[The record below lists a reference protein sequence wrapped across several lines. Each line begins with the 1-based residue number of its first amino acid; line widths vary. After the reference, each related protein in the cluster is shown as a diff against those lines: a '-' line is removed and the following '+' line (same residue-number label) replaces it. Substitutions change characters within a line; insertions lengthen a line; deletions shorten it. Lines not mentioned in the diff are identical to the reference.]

1 MNRRKTCVLGSFV
14 LGAMVLLPALAAGQ
28 DGPYYPVP
36 SWDQTLRGTKRFVLV
51 MPIEGHGFQSVLDRE
66 TGLVWQRVPTEPR
79 AFDWLLARSFCR
91 SESTGGRQ
99 GWRLPSIEELAS
111 LLDLSSATIGPG
123 LPSGHPFDLREGA
136 FHFWSASVYDFD
148 ATFAYAVAFVGEQA
162 DVFPGTRTFPKE
174 FKLRVWCVRGGQGD
188 HP

>member
-1 MNRRKTCVLGSFV
+1 MNRTLTSVLGSFV
-14 LGAMVLLPALAAGQ
+14 LGAIVFVPAPAAAQ

-51 MPIEGHGFQSVLDRE
+51 LPIAGFGFQAVLDRE

-79 AFDWLLARSFCR
+79 AFDWLSARSFCR
-91 SESTGGRQ
+91 FESTGGRQ
-99 GWRLPSIEELAS
+99 GWRLPSVGELSS
-111 LLDLSSATIGPG
+111 LLDLSPATIGPG
-123 LPSGHPFDLREGA
+123 LPSGHPFDLREGS
-136 FHFWSASVYDFD
+136 FHFWSASTDDLD

-162 DVFPGTRTFPKE
+162 DVFPGTRVFPKN
-174 FKLRVWCVRGGQGD
+174 FKLRIWCVRGGQGD